1 MPRKTQKN
9 KKTQKKGGT
18 KESTYRST
26 ARRSSALRTQKNTL
40 KVIIHDPK
48 IRTETIGFDS
58 SNKTVTGILN
68 LPKDN
73 WEKFLKKNF
82 PSIEDGY
89 HIYKGWHGHL
99 KSGKDAVF
107 HAYPTLSTKGSR
119 MLEKNMSYL
128 VGDN

>member
-9 KKTQKKGGT
+9 KTQKKGGS

-26 ARRSSALRTQKNTL
+26 ARRSSALRIKKNTL
-40 KVIIHDPK
+40 KVIIHDPE
-48 IRTETIGFDS
+48 IRTETISFDS
-58 SNKTVTGILN
+58 SNKTVTDILN
-68 LPKDN
+68 LPKYN

-82 PSIEDGY
+82 PSIENGY
-89 HIYKGWHGHL
+89 HIYKGHHGYL
-99 KSGKDAVF
+99 KSGKDVVF

-119 MLEKNMSYL
+119 MLEKSVSYL